1 VAEILDLQDRKR
13 RLVAGKG
20 YANWI
25 RKFSE
30 SFDQK
35 TTVADLSDSTLAV
48 LIRGDEESSL
58 CLYDFIMGVMGLGAG
73 LRFYF
78 LDSAVKMTV
87 MDVTFFLL
95 DQCRF
100 EAMRRLG
107 WLEDHP
113 TLHIPLVDLVSSFR
127 DTFPRERHTAPSLS
141 QSHPGFEEYE
151 KTYGGDRAAYVRR
164 LIPDA
169 IEEFL
174 KKRAPEA

>member
-1 VAEILDLQDRKR
+1 MAEILDLQDRKR
-13 RLVAGKG
+13 RLVAEKG
-20 YANWI
+20 YAGWI
-25 RKFSE
+25 RRFSE
-30 SFDQK
+30 SFDPK
-35 TTVADLSDSTLAV
+35 TAVADLSDSTLVV

-78 LDSAVKMTV
+78 LDNAEKMTV

-100 EAMRRLG
+100 EVMRRLG
-107 WLEDHP
+107 WLEDYP
-113 TLHIPLVDLVSSFR
+113 TLHVPMVDLVTSFR

-141 QSHPGFEEYE
+141 PGHPGFEQYE
-151 KTYGGDRAAYVRR
+151 KLFGGDRAAYVRR
-164 LIPDA
+164 LIPGA